1 MYPFRLGFI
10 SSQTHLGF
18 LPKAMR
24 MGRKR
29 ELAPGRR
36 PKKRG
41 RPFAMTPRFRR
52 SKKVAK
58 KGDGF
63 DGFGTPAPPLC
74 VEGNGGSPPTSGSW
88 SVQIR
93 SKDLVDAKNPN
104 DDANMVSVVARKEL
118 VFNAASMPNLAAMQL
133 RGSLQIK
140 AVPYGFHPDCK
151 CFLCGDCAP
160 NPHCQCGLKPV
171 CPMHSKQPNNQNDDD
186 QVDAGEPNAPAAE
199 NPNQDACLRR
209 TCADPNGCGNI
220 FCYECYSL

>member
-1 MYPFRLGFI
+1 MYPFRLGFL

-118 VFNAASMPNLAAMQL
+118 VFNAASMPNLSAMQL
-133 RGSLQIK
+133 RGSFVLR
-140 AVPYGFHPDCK
+140 
-151 CFLCGDCAP
+151 
-160 NPHCQCGLKPV
+160 
-171 CPMHSKQPNNQNDDD
+171 
-186 QVDAGEPNAPAAE
+186 EPKAPAAE
-199 NPNQDACLRR
+199 NPNDVLPRR
-209 TCADPNGCGNI
+209 SCRSLNGCGKI
-220 FCYECYSL
+220 FCFVCYP